1 MKPIFKRYCLT
12 YTYLSY
18 YVKISNENKYKRGAT
33 NCSGKWIPEWLYP
46 FVPDAMP
53 YGVRQ
58 SEWTKQCSSVSTGRT
73 NVPAGHALGQKI
85 PVRRN
90 RGTEK

>member
-1 MKPIFKRYCLT
+1 MKSIFKCYYLT

-18 YVKISNENKYKRGAT
+18 YVKTSIENKYKRGAT

-58 SEWTKQCSSVSTGRT
+58 SGYSKQCSSGSTGRT
-73 NVPAGHALGQKI
+73 NV
-85 PVRRN
+85 
-90 RGTEK
+90 